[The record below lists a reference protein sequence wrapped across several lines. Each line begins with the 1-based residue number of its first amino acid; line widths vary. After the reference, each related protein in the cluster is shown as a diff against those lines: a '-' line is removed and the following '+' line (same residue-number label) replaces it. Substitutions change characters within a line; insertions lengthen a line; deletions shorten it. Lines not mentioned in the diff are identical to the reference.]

1 MGHRFTS
8 LFTHLIFSTK
18 DRVPFL
24 DSELAP
30 ECWAYIG
37 GIVEQSGEIAGR
49 RKPGK
54 IEIGGVADHLHLLF
68 DMPATMG
75 LSDCVRTIK
84 SNSSKWI
91 HEKWP
96 RRLKFHWQQGYAAF
110 SVSQS
115 AVDRVIRYIRN
126 QEKHHRRVTYQ
137 DEVRQFLKQH
147 GMECDERY
155 MWE

>member
-1 MGHRFTS
+1 MSHRFTS

-18 DRVPFL
+18 DRRPIL

-30 ECWAYIG
+30 ECRAYIG
-37 GIVEQSGEIAGR
+37 GIVENIGGR
-49 RKPGK
+49 R
-54 IEIGGVADHLHLLF
+54 IEIGGVADHIHLLF
-68 DMPATMG
+68 DMPVTMG

-96 RRLKFHWQQGYAAF
+96 DRSMFHWQQGYAAF
-110 SVSQS
+110 SVSRS
-115 AVDRVIRYIRN
+115 AVDRVVKYIRN
-126 QEKHHRRVTYQ
+126 QERHHRRTTYQ

-155 MWE
+155 AWE